1 MINFD
6 DLLNQAK
13 EKQGGINFD
22 NVMEQAK
29 KKTVQPVKASVSP
42 KALPRYSKAGEE
54 TTLSYQPTAEDKTM
68 GKILPRAVGAGLAS
82 GGLNVARAIPSTV
95 AASLADGGTSK
106 RYEESNKYIPK
117 PVDAKQMELAN
128 KIANIAKNISY
139 PGTKID
145 TFISDT
151 QKDVGELQG
160 TGNKIFAQALMA
172 GGQMAPAIATGL
184 VAGPAIGMSAFGSQV
199 YGGAFKEALDRG
211 ADTKTAG
218 DYALGQTLLEVGT
231 EILAGG
237 IPGLGKGLISKLA
250 SSAGAKNLAAKAGI
264 DATGKLL
271 GRATNALFASRTGKV
286 LFNALGEGGEEV
298 IAEYLSPFIERATID
313 PNAPDATVNQIA
325 EAFAIGGLM
334 SFLLQ
339 GGGIRLSDGRT
350 VQAED
355 VQTLNKSELNEV
367 EDELYRLAR
376 ESNIRKGKI
385 TPQGETIEGWSAET
399 MANERGLPEPIK
411 KSVSSPNLKQT
422 DIDYRGRHLA
432 PFEMEDNAP
441 AYDLTQIYPQNV
453 YSKDGAKIYGTNTK
467 SEQKAL
473 SILTKIKGNPEADVT
488 VYRAVPQNAAERINS
503 GDWVSL
509 TEEYAKE
516 HGQHTLNDSY
526 KIISTTTKAK
536 NLVSEGNSL
545 NEFGYVAGT
554 NSQLVNAKLP
564 LPIGSMTKP
573 KTAYEQAAGQR
584 EMPFSVFP
592 GEAQTLPVAQRP
604 LPQAAQTIP
613 QVKQVAQPTLE
624 PLNRPVQARTADL
637 RTLVAGVAPQI
648 KDISARSGR
657 RNDIWEVFRMA
668 FGKNAAA
675 LKKAVLDPFAKD
687 KGNAARYQI
696 EKANTLKTEMKRLG
710 IKKGSR
716 ESIAVR
722 EFGEGMR
729 IVKRKV
735 ANLETGKQQ
744 EQYIEEPYTLRD
756 LQKEFPNNWQNIV
769 EADKWFRK
777 EYDEFI
783 DRINAVK
790 SIIYPNADANF
801 DEYEARIQ
809 RVQNGE
815 GKYTNYSAQE
825 KSDAIKRLRSEQDRY
840 ITGKRIPKREDYYRH
855 FTELT
860 KGFAGLWNIIDSPAQ
875 IGSHLQGISEYTKP
889 KSRWESFA
897 QHRKGDYT
905 EADAISGYLNYMPG
919 AAYAIYI
926 DPHIAKFRELAD
938 ALADTTEQ
946 TNNAGNLILT
956 LRHYADSLAGK
967 TSPQD
972 RALLESIPG
981 GRKGLRA
988 LNWLNNR
995 VKANVILFNMG
1006 ATVSQLA
1013 NIPAG
1018 IATIKNPVSL
1028 ARGMYH
1034 TLVKNPAIKMSDY
1047 MTERLMGDI
1056 TDQFN
1061 ESLLHK
1067 PMEFAKWL
1075 ISAGDAV
1082 GSRFIWYSAYENA
1095 LAKGSE
1101 NPALEA
1107 DDMTRMLTAG
1117 RGIGEVPLNQRD
1129 SITKLIA
1136 PFTVEVQNM
1145 WRIQKR
1151 FVNEK
1156 DFGGL
1161 LLFWVLSFLFNE
1173 GTEEIRGTRILFD
1186 PIDAMRDALTEEDLS
1201 PLERGGRLAGEYLS
1215 NVPFGQTFAAL
1226 YPEYGLQPM
1235 EGVKLPTREKLFGDT
1250 DPTRFGTGILAQQAI
1265 TDPIFKILPPA
1276 GGAQIKKTYDFL
1288 KSAQVLPVVNPLSD
1302 NFGKKQDIKATQKN
1316 GKIKFGLGD
1325 SAETMV
1331 KGSLFGSY
1339 ATDEGKEYIESDLNP
1354 IGEKNSAVATSLAK
1368 AGVDDVEAVN
1378 LARKLPNLKV
1388 NAARETIMNSNLT
1401 AKQKNIAGAL
1411 VNSDLKVDY
1420 SNRGTYEFSLLPK
1433 ETRRKYLT
1441 VSQYGVSK
1449 EDFIYVMENKDADR
1463 NGGVK
1468 KDEAIKVLDSMNF
1481 TRKQK
1486 ALMWPLI
1493 STAKNPY
1500 Q

>member
-1 MINFD
+1 MRTAGSLIGNEAYARAKTIYDSTIKELTEYIKNYKPKGTITHYVDAYGNVVDPTREVVNAGARRVTVSQNDEWYRDFWRE
-6 DLLNQAK
+6 NSRKPNKGEAK
-13 EKQGGINFD
+13 E
-22 NVMEQAK
+22 
-29 KKTVQPVKASVSP
+29 
-42 KALPRYSKAGEE
+42 
-54 TTLSYQPTAEDKTM
+54 
-68 GKILPRAVGAGLAS
+68 
-82 GGLNVARAIPSTV
+82 
-95 AASLADGGTSK
+95 
-106 RYEESNKYIPK
+106 
-117 PVDAKQMELAN
+117 
-128 KIANIAKNISY
+128 IAKNIVDDTLKYEKDDGFVYNPELIDLIKSIY
-139 PGTKID
+139 PNAEGSALD
-145 TFISDT
+145 LLNRA
-151 QKDVGELQG
+151 Q
-160 TGNKIFAQALMA
+160 TGNRTYER
-172 GGQMAPAIATGL
+172 GEPAF
-184 VAGPAIGMSAFGSQV
+184 FGDVEQV
-199 YGGAFKEALDRG
+199 KP
-211 ADTKTAG
+211 
-218 DYALGQTLLEVGT
+218 
-231 EILAGG
+231 
-237 IPGLGKGLISKLA
+237 IPRIEPPKPVKQRI
-250 SSAGAKNLAAKAGI
+250 
-264 DATGKLL
+264 
-271 GRATNALFASRTGKV
+271 
-286 LFNALGEGGEEV
+286 
-298 IAEYLSPFIERATID
+298 IERPFTVTPAELAT
-313 PNAPDATVNQIA
+313 T
-325 EAFAIGGLM
+325 
-334 SFLLQ
+334 
-339 GGGIRLSDGRT
+339 
-350 VQAED
+350 
-355 VQTLNKSELNEV
+355 
-367 EDELYRLAR
+367 
-376 ESNIRKGKI
+376 
-385 TPQGETIEGWSAET
+385 
-399 MANERGLPEPIK
+399 
-411 KSVSSPNLKQT
+411 
-422 DIDYRGRHLA
+422 
-432 PFEMEDNAP
+432 
-441 AYDLTQIYPQNV
+441 
-453 YSKDGAKIYGTNTK
+453 
-467 SEQKAL
+467 
-473 SILTKIKGNPEADVT
+473 
-488 VYRAVPQNAAERINS
+488 
-503 GDWVSL
+503 
-509 TEEYAKE
+509 
-516 HGQHTLNDSY
+516 
-526 KIISTTTKAK
+526 
-536 NLVSEGNSL
+536 
-545 NEFGYVAGT
+545 
-554 NSQLVNAKLP
+554 
-564 LPIGSMTKP
+564 
-573 KTAYEQAAGQR
+573 
-584 EMPFSVFP
+584 
-592 GEAQTLPVAQRP
+592 
-604 LPQAAQTIP
+604 QTIP
-613 QVKQVAQPTLE
+613 QQTLTSQPTFE
-624 PLNRPVQARTADL
+624 AVNRPVQARTVEGGTLPSPQQESADL

-648 KDISARSGR
+648 KDISVRSGR

-668 FGKNAAA
+668 FGKSGAA

-729 IVKRKV
+729 IIKRKV

-744 EQYIEEPYTLRD
+744 EQYMEEPYTLQD
-756 LQKEFPNNWQNIV
+756 LQKEFPSNWQNIV

-801 DEYEARIQ
+801 AEYEARIQ

-815 GKYTNYSAQE
+815 GKYANYSAQE

-840 ITGKRIPKREDYYRH
+840 ITGKRIPQRKDYYRH

-875 IGSHLQGISEYTKP
+875 IGSHLQGISEFTKP
-889 KSRWESFA
+889 KSKWESFA

-938 ALADTTEQ
+938 ALADATEQ

-956 LRHYADSLAGK
+956 LRDYADSLAGK
-967 TSPQD
+967 TSTMD
-972 RALLESIPG
+972 RALLKTIPG

-1018 IATIKNPVSL
+1018 IATIKNPTSL

-1034 TLVKNPAIKMSDY
+1034 TLAKNPAIKMSDY
-1047 MTERLMGDI
+1047 MTERLMGDV

-1075 ISAGDAV
+1075 ISSGDAV

-1101 NPALEA
+1101 NPVLEA

-1129 SITKLIA
+1129 SITKLVA
-1136 PFTVEVQNM
+1136 PFTIEVQNM

-1151 FVNEK
+1151 FVSEK

-1226 YPEYGLQPM
+1226 YPEYGLQPI

-1288 KSAQVLPVVNPLSD
+1288 KSAQVLPVVNPLSE
-1302 NFGKKQDIKATQKN
+1302 NFGKRQDIKATQKN

-1325 SAETMV
+1325 SAETMI

-1339 ATDEGKEYIESDLNP
+1339 ATEEGKEYIESNQTP
-1354 IGEKNSAVATSLAK
+1354 IGEKNSAIVTSLAK

-1378 LARKLPNLKV
+1378 LARQLPNLKV
-1388 NAARETIMNSNLT
+1388 DAARETIMNSNLS

-1411 VNSDLKVDY
+1411 VNSTVKVDY
-1420 SNRGTYEFSLLPK
+1420 TNKGTYEFSLLPK
-1433 ETRRKYLT
+1433 ETRQKYLT
-1441 VSQYGVSK
+1441 VSGYGISK
-1449 EDFIYVMENKDADR
+1449 EDFIYVMDNKDADR

-1486 ALMWPLI
+1486 AIMWPLV